1 MARQVFTTSVESAD
15 PLGLDPTTFTVT
27 IAVHRVDGGPLSDE
41 ELATARAALARVA
54 RPRGA
59 APQPPA
65 SSLSVAEQ
73 VAALAPLTAEIRAIA
88 TGSKPAAE

>member
-59 APQPPA
+59 PQPPA